1 MKSKISRINIK
12 DSRINFREFLLGA
25 DMILQNNTRDFIN
38 FFFELLCAA
47 KQGLSINKIVDSKKN
62 LFYSSRYKWDSNK
75 EGSNYISPKLTYN
88 NIETTEGSKL
98 NFESSF
104 HHNKNLDNSSSFSN
118 SLKQSQYLGSEMKP
132 QYSSKAFKFLSKKDL
147 VDIFVETSN
156 SFKNVNLPRIIFEQM
171 IERNIEQFKNQLEG
185 VIMNQSEEKNHKNEI
200 EMIYYEI
207 QKNRNSFEMNKIT
220 FYYFFKMNSLFSNWG
235 VFDYKTFQTRC
246 KSMLN

>member
-1 MKSKISRINIK
+1 
-12 DSRINFREFLLGA
+12 
-25 DMILQNNTRDFIN
+25 MILQNNTREFIN

-47 KQGLSINKIVDSKKN
+47 KQGLSINKIVDSRKN
-62 LFYSSRYKWDSNK
+62 LFYSSKYQWDSNK
-75 EGSNYISPKLTYN
+75 NVQNLENPYLNSNNSPTISQRK
-88 NIETTEGSKL
+88 S
-98 NFESSF
+98 NFESNLKP
-104 HHNKNLDNSSSFSN
+104 NKNLESSTYIANIS
-118 SLKQSQYLGSEMKP
+118 KQNSQYLSSEMKP
-132 QYSSKAFKFLSKKDL
+132 QYCSKAFKFLSKNDL

-156 SFKNVNLPRIIFEQM
+156 SFKNVNLPRVIFEQM
-171 IERNIEQFKNQLEG
+171 IERNIQQFKNQLEG

-207 QKNRNSFEMNKIT
+207 QKNREDFEMNKIT